1 MGDDTA
7 KTPISREDYE
17 AIEAAVMETARGRW
31 FMAEFARRN
40 RHADTERL
48 LASLDR
54 IERAVSIRDA
64 GGRLEDPT
72 GIGLQRDLAD
82 MADRIATTKRDIA
95 KSVADATGSHGSVS
109 AETALEDLVTISE
122 QADTEAF
129 DAAEQIQEIAWSLR
143 ETTENPEVIGALE
156 DLDRHA
162 LDVYRATNRHALT
175 TVRVR
180 SLIGVLRSIESRIQ
194 GMLGA
199 SPAAEPTPPRA
210 ARTGPA
216 QQALPSPSENERPS
230 PSAARP
236 TTSSSLRRTGPST
249 MVAPCWRPRWPLPR
263 KRTGGSPGS
272 PRCRLR
278 GHRCPGAG
286 TEARFVR
293 LKSSHANAGMRAR
306 TMKFCRSPPNVV
318 LRRRP

>member
-7 KTPISREDYE
+7 KTPISREDYD

-54 IERAVSIRDA
+54 IERAVAIRDTGIRPEA
-64 GGRLEDPT
+64 PS

-82 MADRIATTKRDIA
+82 MADRIASTKRDIA
-95 KSVADATGSHGSVS
+95 KSVADAAGSLGSATPES
-109 AETALEDLVTISE
+109 ALEDLVALSE

-143 ETTENPEVIGALE
+143 ETAENPEVIGALE

-175 TVRVR
+175 TARVR

-194 GMLGA
+194 SMLGGSLA
-199 SPAAEPTPPRA
+199 EAPPRPARAGPVQHALLPASGPSRLSPAPPIRDDVAFIETYTPTDHR
-210 ARTGPA
+210 GPSLEGA
-216 QQALPSPSENERPS
+216 V
-230 PSAARP
+230 ARP
-236 TTSSSLRRTGPST
+236 APEPAPVVQDAR
-249 MVAPCWRPRWPLPR
+249 VAAFAAVDALAPEQKLA
-263 KRTGGSPGS
+263 
-272 PRCRLR
+272 LF
-278 GHRCPGAG
+278 A
-286 TEARFVR
+286 
-293 LKSSHANAGMRAR
+293 
-306 TMKFCRSPPNVV
+306 
-318 LRRRP
+318 

>member
-7 KTPISREDYE
+7 KTPITREDYE

-40 RHADTERL
+40 RHADTDRL

-54 IERAVSIRDA
+54 IERVVASRDGEARA
-64 GGRLEDPT
+64 GDAT

-82 MADRIATTKRDIA
+82 IADRIASTKRDIA
-95 KSVADATGSHGSVS
+95 KSVADATGAQGSAS
-109 AETALEDLVTISE
+109 ADSALDDLVAISE

-194 GMLGA
+194 GMLGDA
-199 SPAAEPTPPRA
+199 VADPAPRP
-210 ARTGPA
+210 ARSAPV
-216 QQALPSPSENERPS
+216 QQALPPASGQTRLPTPQPMRDDVAFLDTYVSTDHRGPLLE
-230 PSAARP
+230 AAVEP
-236 TTSSSLRRTGPST
+236 PLREP
-249 MVAPCWRPRWPLPR
+249 APIV
-263 KRTGGSPGS
+263 KDA
-272 PRCRLR
+272 RLAVFAALDALA
-278 GHRCPGAG
+278 PDQKLALF
-286 TEARFVR
+286 A
-293 LKSSHANAGMRAR
+293 
-306 TMKFCRSPPNVV
+306 
-318 LRRRP
+318 